1 MSRRPVLA
9 ADDPAFQ
16 LMENKKQEVLSLGS
30 DFEVLDAAPAAA
42 PKAAAPAPAANPAAG
57 GAMRAA
63 TASGSVGLLIA
74 LGGLL
79 GSYPGKLAVVQAA
92 AAAFLAFEVL
102 CNGLA
107 RVQPIF
113 APHKPIAPLV
123 AIVAGALGL
132 ALGVSE
138 GIYVAPAFA
147 VLGGVYALVVP
158 GLAKKADAKLPPA
171 PAATPADPQF
181 SKLLLGN
188 LLVAAGTMM
197 HWTDEARGVDT
208 ILGAVLMVCAVLG
221 IASAWIGMG
230 KTWAMPAVS
239 GGLLG
244 MSLIFVPLDGILL
257 GAFGIVRHV
266 RGTMDLAPWPGSQE
280 LDFVQ
285 YGLPILLVIA
295 ASVWS
300 LVGVVQG
307 TLKGVETQK
316 ARKAEEVAARK
327 AARADRK

>member
-1 MSRRPVLA
+1 
-9 ADDPAFQ
+9 
-16 LMENKKQEVLSLGS
+16 MENKEKEMLSLGS
-30 DFEVLDAAPAAA
+30 EFEVIEAAPAAA
-42 PKAAAPAPAANPAAG
+42 AASAPSAPSAGPAP
-57 GAMRAA
+57 MRAA

-79 GSYPGKLAVVQAA
+79 GGYPAKFAVVQAA

-102 CNGLA
+102 RHGLA

-113 APHKPIAPLV
+113 VPHSPIGPLV
-123 AIVAGALGL
+123 AILAGGLGL

-138 GIYVAPAFA
+138 GIHAAPALA
-147 VLGGVYALVVP
+147 VLGGVYALVMP
-158 GLAKKADAKLPPA
+158 GLSKKTDAKLPPA
-171 PAATPADPQF
+171 PPAAPADPQF

-188 LLVAAGTMM
+188 LLVIAGTVLP
-197 HWTDEARGVDT
+197 WTDQARGADT
-208 ILGAVLMVCAVLG
+208 ILGAILLVCGVLG
-221 IASAWIGMG
+221 VCSAWIGMG

-244 MSLIFVPLDGILL
+244 MSLIIVPLDGLLL

-266 RGTMDLAPWPGSQE
+266 KGEMDLAPWPGSAE

-285 YGLPILLVIA
+285 YGLPVLLVIG

-300 LVGVVQG
+300 LTGVVQG
-307 TLKGVETQK
+307 TLKGVEAQK
-316 ARKAEEVAARK
+316 QRKAEEVAARK
-327 AARADRK
+327 AARAAKP